1 MAVYTTIFTEND
13 FEEEKLALFVFGAV
27 SLLTLVLAL
36 GRALLCPKAPDV
48 KAMLDQYGFVE
59 GGTSRGLS
67 DSSPVLRQTPHTVL
81 VLDDWSPATDSEMS
95 ASTSLAPCATLA
107 SAAAMDV
114 MEPDEGASELGRKYV
129 FSYSDENTKTGFFP
143 I

>member
-95 ASTSLAPCATLA
+95 ASTSLAPCATLHFLGSLPNRIEDRLRMRGA
-107 SAAAMDV
+107 RLIW
-114 MEPDEGASELGRKYV
+114 METP
-129 FSYSDENTKTGFFP
+129 
-143 I
+143 